1 MKNTGKIVAREVSK
15 RYYLERTGNE
25 VLALDRVDLHVREG
39 EFLCIVGPSG
49 CGKST
54 FLQMVAG
61 LEPTTEGALTIDSKQ
76 IAGPGADRGMVF
88 QSYALFPWR
97 SVIGNI
103 AFGLEIKGLSAA
115 QRRETAMRCAHMVG
129 LKGFE
134 EAYPNELS
142 GGMKQRVGIA
152 RALANDPPVLLMD
165 EPFAALDA
173 QTREMLQEE
182 VLSLWRTSGR
192 TILFVTHSVQE
203 AVFLGSRIAIMTA
216 RPGRIKTII
225 DVDLPYPRDV
235 TSPEFGNLMKPV
247 YAALKDEV
255 LKAAHEASSG
265 HGAGIAG

>member
-1 MKNTGKIVAREVSK
+1 MSTEAMQIQIEARQLSK
-15 RYYLERTGNE
+15 HYVIERTGRK
-25 VLALDRVDLHVREG
+25 VLALDNVDLQIREG

-61 LEPTTEGALTIDSKQ
+61 LEPVTEGELIIDGQ
-76 IAGPGADRGMVF
+76 VVAGPGADRGVVF

-97 SVIGNI
+97 TVVGNI
-103 AFGLEIKGLSAA
+103 EFGLEIKGLSARD
-115 QRRETAMRCAHMVG
+115 RRETALRCAHTVG

-134 EAYPNELS
+134 DAYPNELS

-152 RALANDPPVLLMD
+152 RALANDPPILLMD

-182 VLSLWRTSGR
+182 VLSIWSSTKRTV
-192 TILFVTHSVQE
+192 LFVTHSVQE
-203 AVFLGSRIAIMTA
+203 AVYLGGRIAVMSA

-225 DVDLPYPRDV
+225 DVDLPYPRDM

-247 YAALKDEV
+247 YAVLKDEV
-255 LKAAHEASSG
+255 LKAAREA
-265 HGAGIAG
+265 ALQPTTR